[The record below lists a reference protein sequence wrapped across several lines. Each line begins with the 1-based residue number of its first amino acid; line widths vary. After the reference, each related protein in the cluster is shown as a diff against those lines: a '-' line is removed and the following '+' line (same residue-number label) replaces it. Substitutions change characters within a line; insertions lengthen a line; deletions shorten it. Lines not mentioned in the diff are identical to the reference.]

1 MSGNSPAGLTGL
13 QSRPYR
19 EITLA
24 SVVLGSIVGV
34 ALTVSFTY
42 AGLKLGFIVP
52 ASMVGAML
60 GLGVLR
66 VVMKKGS
73 IVENNINQT
82 VAAAINVT
90 SGGIIFTVPVLY
102 LMQSEAAAK
111 APQIAA
117 QASAAGLS
125 VDEFLRKNPGLVQVL
140 DGKMLAAIAAA
151 AVAGSFL
158 GVLFIIPSR
167 KQMIEFERLT
177 FPSGVA
183 TAQIL
188 KAVGAGPTRF
198 RWLMTGITIAIVFAL
213 LTSLTTLFPSWKAPG
228 WYQHHSEE
236 LNLGKI
242 LGLPASVAVVIAV
255 AGGLTSLGGGYI
267 TGRAGLVMMV
277 GAAIGHWMVTPLVVA
292 KGWAPPE
299 ILAQLTAAASAK
311 VGASSGPAFTE
322 RYETLAAGWAF
333 KQVTRPLGVGMLL
346 GGSVASVFLTAPMLF
361 SAIRSI
367 QKQRQAASEMTGK
380 PAQAPQ
386 EMSPSLLWVGIAVS
400 FLVLVIAGFLG
411 GSQVSGARIL
421 LAAVVAT
428 VWMWLA
434 NIIVSIAT
442 GKTDNSPLS
451 GMALITIVLIV
462 SILGKEGAIVALLMA
477 VSVCVATSQ
486 GSDMMQDLKTGHL
499 VGAIPWRQQLTQIA
513 VAWVGPLVSLVT
525 LVLLS
530 KKFLFGNDPL
540 TAPQGQAIK
549 AALEIFVPPPGTD
562 PVTQQVAEAVP
573 WRYLAGAV
581 AGLALTL
588 GAGGGL
594 GVVLGLSM
602 YLPMSVTLTYC
613 TGCAVAWASEKLK
626 GPAWVEDVGVP
637 LAAGFLVGEGLAQV
651 CVVFFDLARSAF

>member
-1 MSGNSPAGLTGL
+1 MSGAPPPETKSIES
-13 QSRPYR
+13 QPYR

-24 SVVLGSIVGV
+24 SVLLGTVVGV

-66 VVMKKGS
+66 VLMKKGS

-102 LMQSEAAAK
+102 LMQSEAASR
-111 APQIAA
+111 APAVAA
-117 QASAAGLS
+117 QASALGLT
-125 VDEFLRKNPGLVQVL
+125 VDEFLKKNPGLVQLL
-140 DGKMLAAIAAA
+140 DPRLLLAIAAA

-198 RWLMTGITIAIVFAL
+198 RWLMTGIAIAIVFAL
-213 LTSLTTLFPSWKAPG
+213 LTSLKTLFPGWHAPG
-228 WYQHHSEE
+228 WYERTSEE
-236 LNLGKI
+236 FDLGGL

-267 TGRAGLVMMV
+267 TGKAGLVMMV

-292 KGWAPPE
+292 RGWAPPE
-299 ILAQLTAAASAK
+299 VLAQLGAKAAAKAGSAE
-311 VGASSGPAFTE
+311 GPAFVAL
-322 RYETLAAGWAF
+322 RDSLAAAWAY

-346 GGSVASVFLTAPMLF
+346 GGSAASVFLTAPMLF

-367 QKQRQAASEMTGK
+367 QKQRQASAASPRESRG
-380 PAQAPQ
+380 PQ
-386 EMSPSLLWVGIAVS
+386 EMSPSLLWIGIGVS
-400 FLVLVIAGFLG
+400 FLVLLAAGFLA
-411 GSQVSGARIL
+411 GSAVSPLRIV

-428 VWMWLA
+428 LWMWLA

-462 SILGKEGAIVALLMA
+462 SILGKEGAVVALLMA

-530 KKFLFGNDPL
+530 KRFLFGNDPL

-573 WRYLAGAV
+573 WRYLAGATS
-581 AGLALTL
+581 GLVLTL

-613 TGCAVAWASEKLK
+613 IGCAIAWATEKKMGL
-626 GPAWVEDVGVP
+626 AWVEDVGVP

-651 CVVFFDLARSAF
+651 CVVFFDLARSAL

>member
-1 MSGNSPAGLTGL
+1 MSDEPVPPTSDIEA
-13 QSRPYR
+13 RPYR

-24 SVVLGSIVGV
+24 SILLGTIVGI

-66 VVMKKGS
+66 VAMKRGS

-102 LMQSEAAAK
+102 LMQSEAASKSAEFLEK
-111 APQIAA
+111 AQ
-117 QASAAGLS
+117 AAGLTI
-125 VDEFLRKNPGLVQVL
+125 DEFLKKNPGLVQSI
-140 DGKMLAAIAAA
+140 DSKMLLAITAAAI
-151 AVAGSFL
+151 AGSFL

-198 RWLMTGITIAIVFAL
+198 RWLMTGIGFSIVFAL
-213 LTSLTTLFPSWKAPG
+213 LTSLKTLFPSWHAPG
-228 WYQHHSEE
+228 WYESYSEE
-236 LNLGKI
+236 FNIGGLI
-242 LGLPASVAVVIAV
+242 GLPASVAVVIAI

-267 TGRAGLVMMV
+267 TGKAGLVMMV
-277 GAAIGHWMVTPLVVA
+277 GAVVGHWIVTPLVVA
-292 KGWAPPE
+292 RGWAPPE
-299 ILAQLTAAASAK
+299 VLTDFTTKAAARA
-311 VGASSGPAFTE
+311 GASSGSAFSE
-322 RYETLAAGWAF
+322 IYETLAASWAF

-346 GGSVASVFLTAPMLF
+346 GGSIASVFLTAPMLV

-367 QKQRQAASEMTGK
+367 QKQRQASGAKKKQTSHG
-380 PAQAPQ
+380 PQ
-386 EMSPSLLWVGIAVS
+386 EMSPSLLWIGILVS
-400 FLVLVIAGFLG
+400 FFVLVIAGFLG
-411 GSQVSGARIL
+411 GGNVSPWRII
-421 LAAVVAT
+421 LAAIVAT
-428 VWMWLA
+428 IWMWLA

-513 VAWVGPLVSLVT
+513 VAWIGPVVSLVT

-562 PVTQQVAEAVP
+562 QVTQQVADAIP
-573 WRYLAGAV
+573 WRYLAGTLSGFV
-581 AGLALTL
+581 LTM

-613 TGCAVAWASEKLK
+613 AGCTLAWISEKTK

-651 CVVFFDLARSAF
+651 CVVFFDLARSAI